1 MNVAGHSGK
10 DGGREDGAGGLV
22 LEGELTIQGAAELK
36 ALLLAGLAK
45 TGRLTVDLSAVTAI
59 DLAAIQLLTAAARSA
74 EARGGRL
81 AIVDRT
87 AAVVRPVLEAAGML
101 AGEPAAADPWA
112 GAYPWAED
120 WR

>member
-1 MNVAGHSGK
+1 MSVA
-10 DGGREDGAGGLV
+10 DNRENGAGSLV
-22 LEGELTIQGAAELK
+22 LDGELTIQGAADLK
-36 ALLLAGLAK
+36 ALLLARLAK

-74 EARGGRL
+74 KARGGRL

-87 AAVVRPVLEAAGML
+87 AAVVRPVLEGVGML
-101 AGEPAAADPWA
+101 AGEPAADDPWA
-112 GAYPWAED
+112 GVYPWAEA